1 MSSYG
6 FVKKS
11 GGFGTLI
18 VISKAV
24 RCGSDIS
31 DPCDQVALLNA
42 LDTPVLIG
50 SAASV
55 ATS

>member
-6 FVKKS
+6 FVKKCD
-11 GGFGTLI
+11 GFAKLI
-18 VISKAV
+18 VIAKAV
-24 RCGSDIS
+24 CRGIRY
-31 DPCDQVALLNA
+31 DQVALLNA

-50 SAASV
+50 SATSV